1 MPAGGY
7 ERTHRQTD
15 RSENRHQRDPQDQGG
30 EKMKRMLCTML
41 AALLAVFPTAWISQ
55 ARAVSAD
62 AFQPR
67 LDTDTS
73 CEITVVGSYSNF
85 EALEAEFESFN
96 EIYPDVELT
105 YLKPDDY
112 NNLLG
117 TVLESKEPPNIFFSF
132 PWMYGNEKYHTV
144 FAHMEDLSDPGLD
157 LDLDCIRP
165 NLLRYDA
172 DGQLLTIPIFARNYG
187 MLVNDDLFEKEG
199 LQVPTTW
206 SELLAVCEAFLS
218 KGYISPMMGYSAD
231 PSSCLM
237 SILVYPEVVAALAD
251 DPEMLRA
258 ANEMDPIAGECM
270 RQSLGSMMQLIGKGY
285 IDLEKCNEIS
295 DNYTQVILRF
305 FEGDVPMMICMGDTV
320 SGTAKRESQSE
331 AFSAAPFTY
340 SFYPIPLS
348 EDGGY
353 FIDSPSVEFSV
364 NKACNDLDMTNE
376 FMRFLISREELNKM
390 ALVKRL
396 VTPTTDLSFSAVY
409 EPFGQVP
416 AERVL
421 CPEKIGIT
429 DPLFVQVRNAAYLVG
444 TGAITID
451 EAVSRYGSLD

>member
-1 MPAGGY
+1 
-7 ERTHRQTD
+7 
-15 RSENRHQRDPQDQGG
+15 
-30 EKMKRMLCTML
+30 MKRLLCTIL
-41 AALLAVFPTAWISQ
+41 AALLAIVPAAWISQ
-55 ARAVSAD
+55 ARAESAGI
-62 AFQPR
+62 FQPR

-96 EIYPDVELT
+96 EIYPNVELT

-117 TVLESKEPPNIFFSF
+117 TVLESKNPPNIFFSF
-132 PWMYGNEKYHTV
+132 PWMYGNEKYLTA
-144 FAHMEDLSDPGLD
+144 FEHMEDLSDPQLGLD
-157 LDLDCIRP
+157 LECIRP
-165 NLLRYDA
+165 NLLRLDA
-172 DGQLLTIPIFARNYG
+172 SGQLLTIPVFARNYG
-187 MLVNDDLFEKEG
+187 MLVNNDLFEKEG
-199 LQVPTTW
+199 LQVPNTW
-206 SELLAVCEAFLS
+206 SELLAVCEAFLN
-218 KGYISPMMGYSAD
+218 KGYTSPMMGYSAD

-251 DPEMLRA
+251 NPEMLQA
-258 ANEMDPIAGECM
+258 ANEMNPIAGGCM
-270 RQSLGSMMQLIGKGY
+270 RQSLESMMQLIGNGY
-285 IDLEKCNEIS
+285 INLDKCNEIG
-295 DNYTQVILRF
+295 DNYTEVILRF
-305 FEGDVPMMICMGDTV
+305 FEGDVPMMICMADTV
-320 SGTAKRESQSE
+320 SGTGKRESQSE
-331 AFSAAPFTY
+331 AFSKSPFTY
-340 SFYPIPLS
+340 SFAPIPLS
-348 EDGGY
+348 EAGGY

-364 NKACNDLDMTNE
+364 NKTCDNLDMTNE

-390 ALVKRL
+390 ALAKRL

-444 TGAITID
+444 TGALTID
-451 EAVSRYGSLD
+451 EAVSQYGSLDQ